1 MNIPIG
7 WAIVII
13 TLDSIAILGAIG
25 LVIWW
30 FVEGRHL

>member
-7 WAIVII
+7 WAIVILA
-13 TLDSIAILGAIG
+13 LDSIAILGAIG

-30 FVEGRHL
+30 FVEGRKL